1 MIDWTVKETVISL
14 MSDMGTLSVVLLING
29 EYAITVE
36 REPIKALYWHAGQLE
51 DCIATAARMAGR
63 DLPRKVRSDEAT

>member
-14 MSDMGTLSVVLLING
+14 MSDMGTLTVVLLVNG

-36 REPIKALYWHAGQLE
+36 GEPIKALYWHAGQME
-51 DCIATAARMAGR
+51 ECIAMAARMAGR
-63 DLPRKVRSDEAT
+63 ELPRQVKPDGAT